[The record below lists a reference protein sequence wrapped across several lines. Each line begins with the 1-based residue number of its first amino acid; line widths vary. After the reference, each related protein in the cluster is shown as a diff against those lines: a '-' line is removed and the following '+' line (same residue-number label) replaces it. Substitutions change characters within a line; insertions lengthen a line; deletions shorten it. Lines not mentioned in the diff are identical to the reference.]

1 MAAEHWLHRR
11 PWRSTELAAAAAPE
25 REAEPHCSP
34 PPCPSA
40 SCAART
46 PRLHGRLQ
54 EGLCC
59 SPPPSSA
66 LKANLCSCGALAAS
80 RLSAS
85 QMERHGGSPPFPA
98 RLLQAAPPH
107 LEVSRWSCA
116 RRSGLTVTGWSSAL
130 QPMLGQSFSSPA
142 PVPVAGLR
150 GCPRVPPPRSSST
163 CGVTGCSLQPG
174 AWLSPSARVPSLSWR
189 RWGAGRGGEGAAVS
203 LFASS
208 RAANG
213 QERCLLPAP
222 DASHSPALSSWFR
235 LLGGQDGGCHAEWV
249 SSESCSFPSTAL
261 PLPGAGEHSLACPA
275 LRVPGCARSG
285 PGASSHTLSAVS

>member
-1 MAAEHWLHRR
+1 MRFAIPVAHSWGSLLGGAGWQQSIGSIAVPGAA
-11 PWRSTELAAAAAPE
+11 RSWQQLLPPRGKQNPT
-25 REAEPHCSP
+25 AEPHCSP

-40 SCAART
+40 SCAACT

-150 GCPRVPPPRSSST
+150 GCPRVPPPPAIQQHLRRHRVLPAAWCLAEPFSAGTQPVLEEVGS
-163 CGVTGCSLQPG
+163 GERWGGGCSLPVCLFKGSEWAGEVPAASPGCQPFPSSEFMVSA
-174 AWLSPSARVPSLSWR
+174 AWRP
-189 RWGAGRGGEGAAVS
+189 GRG
-203 LFASS
+203 
-208 RAANG
+208 
-213 QERCLLPAP
+213 
-222 DASHSPALSSWFR
+222 LS
-235 LLGGQDGGCHAEWV
+235 C
-249 SSESCSFPSTAL
+249 
-261 PLPGAGEHSLACPA
+261 
-275 LRVPGCARSG
+275 
-285 PGASSHTLSAVS
+285 

>member
-1 MAAEHWLHRR
+1 MRFAIPVAHSWGSLLGGAGWQQSIGSIAVPGAA
-11 PWRSTELAAAAAPE
+11 RSWQQLLPPRGKQNPT
-25 REAEPHCSP
+25 AEPHCSP

-40 SCAART
+40 SCAACT

-150 GCPRVPPPRSSST
+150 GCPRVPPPPAIQQHLRRHRVLPAAWCLAEPFSAGTQPVLEEVGS
-163 CGVTGCSLQPG
+163 GERWGGGCSLPVCLFKGSEWAGEVPAASPGCQPF
-174 AWLSPSARVPSLSWR
+174 P
-189 RWGAGRGGEGAAVS
+189 
-203 LFASS
+203 
-208 RAANG
+208 
-213 QERCLLPAP
+213 
-222 DASHSPALSSWFR
+222 
-235 LLGGQDGGCHAEWV
+235 
-249 SSESCSFPSTAL
+249 SSEFMVSAAWRPGWGLSC
-261 PLPGAGEHSLACPA
+261 
-275 LRVPGCARSG
+275 
-285 PGASSHTLSAVS
+285 

>member
-1 MAAEHWLHRR
+1 MRFAIPVAHSWGSLLGGAGWQQSIGSIAVPGAA
-11 PWRSTELAAAAAPE
+11 RSWQQLLPPRGKQNPT
-25 REAEPHCSP
+25 AEPHCSP

-150 GCPRVPPPRSSST
+150 GCPRVPPPIQQHLRRHRVLPAAWCLAEPFSAGTQPVLEEVGS
-163 CGVTGCSLQPG
+163 GERWGGGCSLPIRLFKGSEWAGEVPAASPGCQPF
-174 AWLSPSARVPSLSWR
+174 P
-189 RWGAGRGGEGAAVS
+189 
-203 LFASS
+203 
-208 RAANG
+208 
-213 QERCLLPAP
+213 
-222 DASHSPALSSWFR
+222 
-235 LLGGQDGGCHAEWV
+235 
-249 SSESCSFPSTAL
+249 SSEFMVSAAWR
-261 PLPGAGEHSLACPA
+261 PGTGAVML
-275 LRVPGCARSG
+275 SG
-285 PGASSHTLSAVS
+285 